1 MNKTPVGLAMG
12 TIGHRMCWVAA
23 TNVDLEPIKTTPNHS
38 KWLTKS
44 SEQEN
49 NLARNNISFVVEGKL
64 QDKMLRT
71 SRWSDQ
77 RF

>member
-1 MNKTPVGLAMG
+1 MNKTPMGLSMG

>member
-1 MNKTPVGLAMG
+1 MNKTPMGLSMG

-49 NLARNNISFVVEGKL
+49 SLARNNISFVVEGKL